1 MALIRAEQISGSVY
15 SSITSSYID
24 PLFISASA
32 AAAGFTGMGDVTSV
46 IPSYIGSG
54 QVTASVASTGNIFL
68 INSGS
73 FIPFKINNAGTVEI
87 SGSVNELF
95 LIKNSIGT
103 NLLIV
108 SQSGI
113 VIFSTQST
121 ELQGFAPAG
130 GIYFTSSSFFVG
142 LD

>member
-1 MALIRAEQISGSVY
+1 MSAVA
-15 SSITSSYID
+15 
-24 PLFISASA
+24 ASA
-32 AAAGFTGMGDVTSV
+32 AAAGFTGMGNVTSV

>member
-32 AAAGFTGMGDVTSV
+32 AAAGFTGMGGVTSV
-46 IPSYIGSG
+46 I
-54 QVTASVASTGNIFL
+54 L
-68 INSGS
+68 
-73 FIPFKINNAGTVEI
+73 
-87 SGSVNELF
+87 
-95 LIKNSIGT
+95 
-103 NLLIV
+103 
-108 SQSGI
+108 
-113 VIFSTQST
+113 STQST